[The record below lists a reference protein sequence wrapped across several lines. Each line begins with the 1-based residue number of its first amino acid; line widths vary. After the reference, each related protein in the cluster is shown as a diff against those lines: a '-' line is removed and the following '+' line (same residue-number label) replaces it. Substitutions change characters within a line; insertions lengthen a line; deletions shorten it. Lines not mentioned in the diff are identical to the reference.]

1 MRMTDIVVRN
11 LPPPERGQKTY
22 QDDTLSGFGVR
33 VSQGGTKTFT
43 LLVGRTRE
51 RVTIGRYPVI
61 GLADARTEAKRLLAE
76 HTLGKH
82 RPHRAKFETALEQ
95 FFATHLAQTSRPAT
109 QKEVRRLLTRHL
121 LPKLRHESMEN
132 ITTHD
137 LTRIVD
143 KLVGTP
149 SECEHLFRAAKTFF
163 RWALRRRL
171 ISHSPL
177 EGLEAP
183 AKGASRDRVL
193 SDEELARV
201 LSCCTRLG
209 GTFAVFVRLLAL
221 TGQRKGEIASLR
233 AEMIDRDACTITL
246 PLTKNGRPHT
256 FPFGAAVGELI
267 EKLPKE
273 GLLFPAKGKDS
284 PLNGF
289 SKAMTQLRKECGIDH
304 WTLHDLRRTFATGL
318 QRLGVRLD
326 VTEALLNH
334 VSGVRAGIVGVYQ
347 RHDYQREMRAAI
359 GLWEAHIAKLPTAG

>member
-1 MRMTDIVVRN
+1 MRLTDIVLRN

-22 QDDTLSGFGVR
+22 PDDTLSGFGIR

-51 RVTIGRYPVI
+51 RITIGRFPVI

-76 HTLGKH
+76 RTLGKH

-109 QKEVRRLLTRHL
+109 QKEVKRLLTRHL

-171 ISHSPL
+171 IAHSPL

-183 AKGASRDRVL
+183 AKGESRDRVL
-193 SDEELARV
+193 SDQELARV
-201 LSCCTRLG
+201 LACCAHLG
-209 GTFAVFVRLLAL
+209 STFAVFVRLLAL

-233 AEMIDRDACTITL
+233 AEMINRDARTITL

-256 FPFGAAVGELI
+256 FPFNAAAWELI

-289 SKAMTQLRKECGIDH
+289 SKAMRDFRGKCGIDH

-334 VSGVRAGIVGVYQ
+334 VSGVRAGVVGVYQ
-347 RHDYQREMRAAI
+347 RHNYQQEMRTAVA
-359 GLWEAHIAKLPTAG
+359 LWEAHIGKLPAPG